1 MLHTHLNAFKV
12 STRVLDFKI
21 AKIPTQPKFRDK
33 ILAKNVLFEKEIGE
47 KVQDYSN
54 HGLN

>member
-1 MLHTHLNAFKV
+1 M
-12 STRVLDFKI
+12 DFKI